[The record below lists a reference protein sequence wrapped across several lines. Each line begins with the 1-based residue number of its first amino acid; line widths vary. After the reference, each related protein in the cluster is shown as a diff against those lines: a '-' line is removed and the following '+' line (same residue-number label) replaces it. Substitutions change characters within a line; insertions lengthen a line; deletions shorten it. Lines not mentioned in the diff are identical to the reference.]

1 MQDLRIAA
9 GQMNCR
15 VAEYERNLATIE
27 RFAEA
32 DNSNRR

>member
-9 GQMNCR
+9 VQMSCR
-15 VAEYERNLATIE
+15 VAEHERNLATIE

-32 DNSNRR
+32 DNFNRR

>member
-9 GQMNCR
+9 VQMNSR
-15 VAEYERNLATIE
+15 VAERERNLDTIE

-32 DNSNRR
+32 DNFNRR